1 MMGLEPTTFG
11 VTGRC
16 SNLLSHIPLLL
27 GLLFNIPRI
36 LTCLH
41 FFDELRHESV
51 EDAKCIPRQA
61 PHADGT
67 SDGFEGLD
75 LDVEGDSLELGFVA
89 HGFYYT
95 KF

>member
-1 MMGLEPTTFG
+1 MGLEPTTFG

-16 SNLLSHIPLLL
+16 SNLLSHIPLVL

-51 EDAKCIPRQA
+51 EDAKCIPRQT

-67 SDGFEGLD
+67 ADGFEGLD
-75 LDVEGDSLELGFVA
+75 FDVEDDSFCGKLVG